1 MTDVTI
7 MTVLNIPSMQFF
19 LASPRRRWQSRAVLL
34 LCVAWLLNLT
44 GCTALPVKTAD
55 LAPVSFSIAPG
66 EDTAL
71 GRIAVNSIP
80 SPELSGFRLLPLGSY
95 SLDARLALAERAQ
108 KTLDVQY
115 YHIQNDETGRLLMRA
130 LRDAATRGVRVRLL
144 LDDWYTSGQDEYLLA
159 LASYPNIEL
168 RLFNPFCCVR
178 EAGQLTRFAASL
190 GEWNRVNHRMH
201 NKLMVADGAMAIVGG
216 RNVANEYY
224 LRGSLDN
231 FIDLDAFV
239 VGAVVP
245 DLSKIFDGYWNSDPV
260 YPLKLIAR
268 TRTPVPVLQ
277 NYFDQLTRPEMTQL
291 PAELPPNDVLGYG
304 PIREDLDAGRVG
316 LIWGTAIALADTPN
330 KVMEAKGML
339 LMNSVTYN
347 VLDTMRSAQQ
357 EVVVSSPYLVPGKPG
372 MAWLREMAGRK
383 VKLQIL
389 TNSLASTDEPSVHIG
404 YSMYRPEMLRL
415 GIDLYELSSSRVMTN
430 KRQSMLFGKSHAR
443 LHAKLV
449 VIDRKT
455 LFIGSMNLDPR
466 SARINTEMGLI
477 IQSPQLARELLR
489 VIDID
494 KLQSA
499 YRVRL
504 APSGACCEWLTVDED
519 FTNEMILTTEP
530 DSSFSL
536 RLKTWLLSPFVPE
549 ELL

>member
-1 MTDVTI
+1 
-7 MTVLNIPSMQFF
+7 MQDA
-19 LASPRRRWQSRAVLL
+19 LHRNGDAMKPNPLSWRLTCMWI
-34 LCVAWLLNLT
+34 CIAWLA
-44 GCTALPVKTAD
+44 GCTALPVKRAD
-55 LAPVSFSIAPG
+55 DVPVSHAIAADT
-66 EDTAL
+66 DTAL
-71 GRIAVNSIP
+71 GRIAAKSIP

-95 SLDARLALAERAQ
+95 SLDARLTLAARAQ

-115 YHIQNDETGRLLMRA
+115 YHIQNDETGRLLVRA
-130 LRDAATRGVRVRLL
+130 LRDAAARGVRVRLL
-144 LDDWYTSGQDEYLLA
+144 LDDWYTSGEDEFLLA
-159 LASYPNIEL
+159 LASHANVEL

-178 EAGQLTRFAASL
+178 TAGQLARFAASW

-201 NKLMVADGAMAIVGG
+201 NKLMVADGAMAVVGG

-224 LRGSLDN
+224 LRGALDN

-239 VGAVVP
+239 VGAVVA
-245 DLSKIFDGYWNSDPV
+245 DLSRIFDGYWNSDPV
-260 YPLKLIAR
+260 YPLQLITSTHMPRDA
-268 TRTPVPVLQ
+268 LQ
-277 NYFDQLTRPEMTQL
+277 QYFDEVTGPAMTKL
-291 PAELPPNDVLGYG
+291 PAALPPNDVLGYG
-304 PIREDLDAGRVG
+304 PISEDLDAGQVG

-330 KVMEAKGML
+330 KVIEAKGML

-347 VLDTMRSAQQ
+347 VLDAMRMAQQ

-372 MAWLREMAGRK
+372 MVWLREMAGRG

-389 TNSLASTDEPSVHIG
+389 TNSLASTDEPTVHIG
-404 YSMYRPEMLRL
+404 YSQYRPEMLRL
-415 GIDLYELSSSRVMTN
+415 GIDLYELSSTRVMSN
-430 KRQSMLFGKSHAR
+430 KRQSMLFGASHAR

-504 APSGACCEWLTVDED
+504 SKNGNCCEWLTVDD
-519 FTNEMILTTEP
+519 DLSGEMILTTEP

>member
-1 MTDVTI
+1 MNANLSSWRFVA
-7 MTVLNIPSMQFF
+7 L
-19 LASPRRRWQSRAVLL
+19 W
-34 LCVAWLLNLT
+34 LCAAWLV
-44 GCTALPVKTAD
+44 GCTALPPKQPDDALPS
-55 LAPVSFSIAPG
+55 LAIAAG
-66 EDTAL
+66 SDTAL
-71 GRIAVNSIP
+71 GRIALKSIP
-80 SPELSGFRLLPLGSY
+80 EPELSGFRLLPLGSY
-95 SLDARLALAERAQ
+95 SLDARLTLAERAQ

-130 LRDAATRGVRVRLL
+130 LRDAAARGVRVRLL
-144 LDDWYTSGQDEYLLA
+144 LDDWYTSGEDELLLA
-159 LASYPNIEL
+159 LASHPNVEL
-168 RLFNPFCCVR
+168 RLFNPFCCAR
-178 EAGQLTRFAASL
+178 GAGQLARFALSF
-190 GEWNRVNHRMH
+190 GDWNRVNHRMH
-201 NKLMVADGAMAIVGG
+201 NKLMVADGAMAVIGG

-224 LRGSLDN
+224 LRGALDN

-239 VGAVVP
+239 VGAVVA
-245 DLSKIFDGYWNSDPV
+245 DLSRIFDGYWNSDPV
-260 YPLKLIAR
+260 YPLQRVAH
-268 TRTPVPVLQ
+268 TYTPRAALQ
-277 NYFDQLTRPEMTQL
+277 KYFDEITGPEMTRL

-304 PIREDLDAGRVG
+304 PIREDLDAGQVG

-347 VLDTMRSAQQ
+347 VLDAMRMAQQ

-372 MAWLREMAGRK
+372 MVWLREMAARGI
-383 VKLQIL
+383 KLQVL
-389 TNSLASTDEPSVHIG
+389 TNSLASTDEPAVHIG
-404 YSMYRPEMLRL
+404 YSQYRPEMLRL

-430 KRQSMLFGKSHAR
+430 KRQSMLFGKSMAR

-504 APSGACCEWLTVDED
+504 AANGSCCEWLTFEED
-519 FTNEMILTTEP
+519 MSGEMILTTEP
-530 DSSFSL
+530 DSSFTL

-549 ELL
+549 QLL